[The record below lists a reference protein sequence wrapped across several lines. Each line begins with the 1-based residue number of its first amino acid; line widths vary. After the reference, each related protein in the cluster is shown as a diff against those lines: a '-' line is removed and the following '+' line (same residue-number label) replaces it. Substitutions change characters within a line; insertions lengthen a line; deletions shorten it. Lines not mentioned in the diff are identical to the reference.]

1 MTALLRGKDVTGFP
15 VVDVSTGDDVAE
27 VRDLIFDPSQGVVT
41 GFTLG
46 NRGLF
51 GGRRRE
57 LLPAD
62 AISSIGSHAVMVE
75 SVEAITDP
83 ADAPH
88 EVASSVERSADVT
101 DDMVITES
109 GRELGR
115 VRDVVLAGGGSPRV
129 VGFEIGGGEGGDGF
143 IPIGTHTAVSASA
156 LIVPDGSEQR
166 VRSDLTAL
174 AEDLKNVNTSGLEG
188 GGLP

>member
-1 MTALLRGKDVTGFP
+1 MTTLLRGKDVAGFP

-46 NRGLF
+46 KRGLF

-57 LLPAD
+57 LLAAED
-62 AISSIGSHAVMVE
+62 ISSIGTHAVMVE
-75 SVEAITDP
+75 SAAAITDP

-88 EVASSVERSADVT
+88 EVASSVERSADVSN
-101 DDMVITES
+101 DMVVTES

-115 VRDVVLAGGGSPRV
+115 VRDVVLAGGGRPRV
-129 VGFEIGGGEGGDGF
+129 VGFEIGGGNAGDGF
-143 IPIGTHTAVSASA
+143 VPIGAHTAVSASA
-156 LIVPDGSEQR
+156 LIVPDGVEAR

-174 AEDLKNVNTSGLEG
+174 ADDLDGADAPGLDG
-188 GGLP
+188 GGLR

>member
-1 MTALLRGKDVTGFP
+1 MTRLLRGKDVAGFP

-27 VRDLIFDPSQGVVT
+27 VRDLIFDPSQGRVT

-57 LLPAD
+57 LLPAE
-62 AISSIGSHAVMVE
+62 AISSIGSHAIMVD
-75 SVEAITDP
+75 SVSAISDP

-115 VRDVVLAGGGSPRV
+115 VRDVVVAGGGRPRV
-129 VGFEIGGGEGGDGF
+129 VGFEIGGGNCGDGY

-156 LIVPDGSEQR
+156 LIVPDGFEHR
-166 VRSDLTAL
+166 VRSDLSAL
-174 AEDLKNVNTSGLEG
+174 AEDLDATEPSGTDG
-188 GGLP
+188 GGMQ